1 MVCQAVYPFVVRLNS
16 IAGIGR
22 AINFAIPDTRRQSE
36 GISQIYNI
44 YCIHGL
50 NITNPSIS
58 SIHQK
63 YVKMQRRQITHT
75 TPLKT
80 DIVSKLCKRSPKK
93 GWESNDYIFQKL
105 TVLAICEVFTFCE
118 IYFFSSYLL
127 HILHFS
133 EVSKDETVGTEAGA
147 LLLYL
152 QDI

>member
-1 MVCQAVYPFVVRLNS
+1 MLGTNQTQTGPEKMVCQAVYPFVVRLNS

-105 TVLAICEVFTFCE
+105 TVLAICDVFTFCE
-118 IYFFSSYLL
+118 IYIFFIFTSY
-127 HILHFS
+127 FTFFRS
-133 EVSKDETVGTEAGA
+133 
-147 LLLYL
+147 L
-152 QDI
+152 QR